1 MADKKELQSILEKSG
16 LSPKDAAQ
24 AVKSIQAMMG
34 DRPKASSPEEIKKQ
48 VAQAEADL
56 KLKKEKLELEENIMN
71 AVGEQYSKQQ
81 VLTHIGQEQLEIEKL
96 KMDLLL
102 SSKDATAK
110 ELQDQKAKIIEQVKY
125 NKALAKGQEIFAA
138 IEGASANLAQNIGFA
153 QKGFGSLVDDAT
165 LSAKG
170 FKDLSK
176 SSGQL
181 LKNVLKSFTPMKL
194 FGGFVNAAVE
204 SFMSLDKAQNNL
216 FQSTGMADMAPR
228 MAKIANESQ
237 SLSMRGPEL
246 ANAFAAMQTE
256 IQGFYNLNT
265 TNQDTILNTVATL
278 EQFGVSA
285 TSTGEAIGFLTT
297 SMGMSLPA
305 SEETARE
312 LASLAQQLKLPPDMI
327 ISGFNGASK
336 ELAKY
341 GPRMVGEF
349 KRIQGASQL
358 LNMDVGSMLQ
368 SMAQFDTFDTAA
380 KSAGNL
386 NALLGGPYMD
396 SIELLSATESERLVL
411 LKEGLEMS
419 GKSFDQLDKF
429 KKAAIAK
436 EMGMS
441 VTQLGKM
448 MAKSSDQIRAAM
460 ADADTQAET
469 AANMQKER
477 VRMMDVMT
485 RLGLELEKAM
495 TAAFGN
501 DLFSDETM
509 KNIKGVFEGIFG
521 LVKGIAKV
529 MGTVSGAITSIT
541 GSPIMGVLG
550 LGGAAVIGT
559 LAVKAVMGAVMG
571 RLMPGGTPIN
581 PSYVVP
587 LGGGM
592 GGMGGGGPG
601 GGPRGGP
608 GGGRPGRFSG
618 SRFQGGGSP
627 RPGRFSGSRF
637 QGGKLPG
644 GLGNSIKGLGNSIK
658 GLGGKIGPLIATI
671 GSLGTSI
678 AGSLAPAVRKAGE
691 VGLNAAKGASGSVVG
706 AAGKAGGTL
715 KKVGLTAVNSVGG
728 ATGKAGGAL
737 KKAGSSLLGKASGL
751 FNFGALSDMASSAGN
766 RIAGGAKSLGTS
778 AMNMASSAGNRI
790 ASGAKSLGTGA
801 MSMAKDAGGYVKSK
815 AGQAGSFIAEKSGKA
830 GAFVAKHAGA
840 LKDKAMNSSLGKLL
854 SSIDKGKGLKIFKKI
869 GKLPLVGMLIETIMA
884 GNNIKGLIE
893 SGERGA
899 DLHQQV
905 GSQVLSSIG
914 GVAGGA
920 LATAALNTV
929 TAGAGVAG
937 SLLAYMGGDFLG
949 RTLGGYMAENLPGLA
964 VPIGRSVSETFFGDN
979 LKTPTPKQPQAMNDA
994 YISSPSG
1001 GSARFNS
1008 SDGFEAVASKEGGVL
1023 AKKLDKLIDIMSNNT
1038 GDQRDVVINVDRR
1051 EIARAA
1057 INGINKDFYNLSTV

>member
-16 LSPKDAAQ
+16 LSSRDAAQ

-34 DRPKASSPEEIKKQ
+34 NRPKSSSPEEIQKQ
-48 VAQAEADL
+48 VVQAEADL
-56 KLKKEKLELEENIMN
+56 KLKAKKLELEEKIMN
-71 AVGEQYSKQQ
+71 AVGEQYSKHQ

-153 QKGFGSLVDDAT
+153 QKGFGSFVDDAT

-181 LKNVLKSFTPMKL
+181 FKNVLKSFTPMKL

-204 SFMSLDKAQNNL
+204 SFTSLDKAQNNL

-237 SLSMRGPEL
+237 SLSMRGPEV
-246 ANAFAAMQTE
+246 ANALAAMQTE
-256 IQGFYNLNT
+256 FQGFYNLNT
-265 TNQDTILNTVATL
+265 TNQDTVLKTVATL
-278 EQFGVSA
+278 EQFGVA
-285 TSTGEAIGFLTT
+285 AQSTGEAIGFLTT

-312 LASLAQQLKLPPDMI
+312 LAALARQLKLPPDMI

-380 KSAGNL
+380 TSAGNL

-396 SIELLSATESERLVL
+396 TIELLSATESERLVL
-411 LKEGLEMS
+411 LKEGLEVS

-429 KKAAIAK
+429 KKAAIA
-436 EMGMS
+436 EQMGMS

-501 DLFSDETM
+501 DLFSDKTM
-509 KNIKGVFEGIFG
+509 TNIKNVFEGIFR

-550 LGGAAVIGT
+550 LGGAAAIGT
-559 LAVKAVMGAVMG
+559 LAVKAAMGAVMG

-592 GGMGGGGPG
+592 GGMGGGG
-601 GGPRGGP
+601 
-608 GGGRPGRFSG
+608 GGGRRRFRIRG
-618 SRFQGGGSP
+618 GKGGGK
-627 RPGRFSGSRF
+627 FAGSKF
-637 QGGKLPG
+637 QGGKPPG
-644 GLGNSIKGLGNSIK
+644 GLGSKIVGMGRGGMLGKMGAATAGLFS
-658 GLGGKIGPLIATI
+658 L
-671 GSLGTSI
+671 GSLSD
-678 AGSLAPAVRKAGE
+678 
-691 VGLNAAKGASGSVVG
+691 
-706 AAGKAGGTL
+706 
-715 KKVGLTAVNSVGG
+715 
-728 ATGKAGGAL
+728 TGK
-737 KKAGSSLLGKASGL
+737 SLV
-751 FNFGALSDMASSAGN
+751 
-766 RIAGGAKSLGTS
+766 GGAKSF
-778 AMNMASSAGNRI
+778 
-790 ASGAKSLGTGA
+790 GTGA
-801 MSMAKDAGGYVKSK
+801 MNMAKDAGGYVKNK
-815 AGQAGSFIAEKSGKA
+815 AGQAGSFIAEKSGQA
-830 GAFVAKHAGA
+830 GAFVSKHAGA

-854 SSIDKGKGLKIFKKI
+854 SSIDKGKGLKIFKAI
-869 GKLPLVGMLIETIMA
+869 GKLPLVGALIETIMA
-884 GNNIKGLIE
+884 GSNIKGLID

-899 DLHQQV
+899 DLHQQI
-905 GSQVLSSIG
+905 GSQVLSSVG

-929 TAGAGVAG
+929 TVGAGAGA

-949 RTLGGYMAENLPGLA
+949 RTLGGYMAESLPGLS
-964 VPIGRSVSETFFGDN
+964 VPIGRFVSEAFFGDD
-979 LKTPTPKQPQAMNDA
+979 LKKPTPKQPQAMNDA

-1001 GSARFNS
+1001 GGARFNS

-1023 AKKLDKLIDIMSNNT
+1023 AKKLDKLIDIMSNSG
-1038 GDQRDVVINVDRR
+1038 GDQRDVVINIDRR